1 MASMSYC
8 MFENTANEMYHCLD
22 RLEDN
27 LGNEGFLEDMSEYER
42 DGIMELMRLA
52 KLFTQHSSFLNRLYE
67 KSEERLAADQ

>member
-1 MASMSYC
+1 MPNMSYC
-8 MFENTANEMYHCLD
+8 MFENTANEMYRCLD

-27 LGNEGFLEDMSEYER
+27 LCNDEFLEDMSEYER

-67 KSEERLAADQ
+67 KSEESLAADR

>member
-1 MASMSYC
+1 MPSMTYC
-8 MFENTANEMYHCLD
+8 MFENTAGEMAQCLD

-27 LGNEGFLEDMSEYER
+27 LDNDEFLEGMSEYER